1 MAQTIKPV
9 IAKHVSIGEGMPK
22 ICVSLIGKN
31 LEEIRQEALAMQ
43 AADVD
48 VVEWRVDFYE
58 DVEDIEKVKSAL
70 GSIRSILPSRP
81 LIFTFRTSREGGE
94 REIEEEHYFRLNEE
108 VVSTGQVDLVD
119 IELFMNEERIRP
131 FIATAHQHDVHV
143 IVSNHDFQQT
153 PPKEELL
160 SRMHRALELGAD
172 IPKISMMPQKTSDVL
187 TLLDATCSMHEQT
200 DHPIIAI
207 SMSGQ
212 GMVTRITGELFG
224 SALTF
229 GSLRNESAPGQ
240 VPVQDLRQ
248 TLKLFHA
255 NL

>member
-22 ICVSLIGKN
+22 ICVSLIGRN

-58 DVEDIEKVKSAL
+58 NVDDIEKVKSAL

-94 REIEEEHYFRLNEE
+94 REIDEESYFRLNEE
-108 VVSTGQVDLVD
+108 VALTGQVDLVD

-131 FIATAHQHDVHV
+131 FIDIAHQNDVHV

-172 IPKISMMPQKTSDVL
+172 IPKISMMPQKISDVL

-200 DHPIIAI
+200 DHPIITI

-212 GMVTRITGELFG
+212 GMVTRIAGELFG

-240 VPVQDLRQ
+240 VPVEDLRQ

-255 NL
+255 TL

>member
-22 ICVSLIGKN
+22 ICVSLIGRT

-94 REIEEEHYFRLNEE
+94 REIDEERYFRLNEE

-119 IELFMNEERIRP
+119 IELFMNEERICP
-131 FIATAHQHDVHV
+131 FIDTAHQHNVHV

-200 DHPIIAI
+200 DHPIITI

-212 GMVTRITGELFG
+212 GMVTRIAGELFG

-240 VPVQDLRQ
+240 VPVEDLRQ

-255 NL
+255 TL

>member
-9 IAKHVSIGEGMPK
+9 IAKHVSIGEGIPK
-22 ICVSLIGKN
+22 ICVSLIGTTI
-31 LEEIRQEALAMQ
+31 EEIRQEALAMQ

-58 DVEDIEKVKSAL
+58 EVEDTGKVKEAL
-70 GSIRSILPSRP
+70 NSIRAILPSRP

-94 REIEEEHYFRLNEE
+94 RDIDEDAYFRLNEE
-108 VVSTGQVDLVD
+108 VILAGQADLVD
-119 IELFMNEERIRP
+119 IELFMNEDRIRS
-131 FIATAHQHDVHV
+131 IIDMAHQHDMHV
-143 IVSNHDFQQT
+143 IISNHDFQQT

-160 SRMHRALELGAD
+160 SRMHKALELGGD
-172 IPKISMMPQKTSDVL
+172 IPKISMMPQKNSDVL
-187 TLLDATCSMHEQT
+187 TLLDATCTMHEQT
-200 DHPIIAI
+200 NHPIITI
-207 SMSGQ
+207 SMSGK
-212 GMVTRITGELFG
+212 GMVSRIAGELFG